1 MIGVLLFGACIFLH
15 ELGHFLSA
23 KACKIRVLE
32 FSIGM
37 GPKLLQF
44 HRGETAYSIRALP
57 IGGFCAFEGESGEEP
72 EAPGQDEAAGA
83 DAPAPPQYDER
94 SFCRQPAWKRLLV
107 LVMGGVMNIVFG
119 LVLMAVLLA
128 PQEAFASTTISKF
141 TEHSPMQAAGL
152 LPGDRFVS
160 IDGYNIHT
168 DMDISVALSL
178 ADPDH
183 VDLVVDRGGQTLSFP
198 DLRLLSQTVDGRKMV
213 QMDFYVYPI
222 ERTPG
227 ALLQKTFA
235 NTYSVERMVILTLKG
250 LLTGQFGL
258 NDVAGPVGMAQAIT
272 QSASAGLQ
280 SGFGDAVSNIV
291 NAIMIITV
299 NLGIANLLPIPALDG
314 GKILFLLIEL
324 IRRKPL
330 RYKTQTVVETGFMA
344 ALIGF
349 MVIVTISDVLRLA
362 TGTGLGG

>member
-57 IGGFCAFEGESGEEP
+57 IGGFCAFEGGSGEEP
-72 EAPGQDEAAGA
+72 APPGQDEAAGA

-119 LVLMAVLLA
+119 LVLMAILLA

-160 IDGYNIHT
+160 
-168 DMDISVALSL
+168 
-178 ADPDH
+178 
-183 VDLVVDRGGQTLSFP
+183 
-198 DLRLLSQTVDGRKMV
+198 
-213 QMDFYVYPI
+213 
-222 ERTPG
+222 
-227 ALLQKTFA
+227 
-235 NTYSVERMVILTLKG
+235 
-250 LLTGQFGL
+250 
-258 NDVAGPVGMAQAIT
+258 
-272 QSASAGLQ
+272 
-280 SGFGDAVSNIV
+280 
-291 NAIMIITV
+291 
-299 NLGIANLLPIPALDG
+299 LDG
-314 GKILFLLIEL
+314 
-324 IRRKPL
+324 
-330 RYKTQTVVETGFMA
+330 
-344 ALIGF
+344 
-349 MVIVTISDVLRLA
+349 
-362 TGTGLGG
+362 